1 VGKSIYSIT
10 DTISSMQYKQCSQC
24 KEMKPVSEF
33 YIRNGIISS
42 SCKSCDIKRVTE
54 WRYRTGRVKPM
65 SENKECASYLGVHIA
80 EKVLSKVFKDVQL
93 MSPNH
98 PGYDFICNNGYKI
111 DVKSSTRHFGS
122 HSSDA
127 WRFYFRHNTTP
138 DYFLLIAFDN
148 REDLNP
154 EHLWLIPESV
164 INGKSALSIFESN
177 LERMEQYEKPIDSVI
192 TCCNK
197 LKTTS

>member
-1 VGKSIYSIT
+1 MQFKRCSKCHALKSV
-10 DTISSMQYKQCSQC
+10 D
-24 KEMKPVSEF
+24 EF
-33 YIRNGIISS
+33 YTRNNIVSS
-42 SCKSCDIKRVTE
+42 SCKACDIMSVTE
-54 WRYRTGRVKPM
+54 WRYRTGRVTPM
-65 SENKECASYLGVHIA
+65 SKNKECASYLGVHIA
-80 EKVLSKVFKDVQL
+80 EKVLSKTFKDVKL
-93 MSPNH
+93 MAPNH

-164 INGKSALSIFESN
+164 INGRSALSIFESN
-177 LERMEQYEKPIDSVI
+177 LEKMKQYEKPIDDVTI
-192 TCCNK
+192 CCDK
-197 LKTTS
+197 LKSSS